1 MRLREGWSTSFH
13 AHCTF
18 FFDFRCVYSLAQRK
32 ERRQN
37 DLTEKLSNADEKD
50 QGMIAKKAEAAARMI
65 VTPTPG
71 FSVIYNTDM
80 PDYSQDEIDRLR
92 KERMDRQAAKK
103 GKRLH
108 R

>member
-1 MRLREGWSTSFH
+1 
-13 AHCTF
+13 
-18 FFDFRCVYSLAQRK
+18 
-32 ERRQN
+32 
-37 DLTEKLSNADEKD
+37 
-50 QGMIAKKAEAAARMI
+50 MI